1 MTAPFGNRVRCTLF
15 GHDWR
20 RAIGPRQ
27 GYYLRC
33 RRCWISE
40 EPEIEVHAH
49 VQHVHV
55 EEAAVPQAWRPGEL
69 QRQA

>member
-1 MTAPFGNRVRCTLF
+1 MTAPFGNRVRCTVF

-20 RAIGPRQ
+20 RAIAPRE

-40 EPEIEVHAH
+40 
-49 VQHVHV
+49 QV
-55 EEAAVPQAWRPGEL
+55 EETSRVDEAAVPQAWRPGEL
-69 QRQA
+69 QRQV

>member
-1 MTAPFGNRVRCTLF
+1 MTAPFGNRVRCTIF

-20 RAIGPRQ
+20 RAIGPRE

-33 RRCWISE
+33 RRCWVSE
-40 EPEIEVHAH
+40 QPDAPARS
-49 VQHVHV
+49 

-69 QRQA
+69 SRQA

>member
-40 EPEIEVHAH
+40 QPDNHVHA
-49 VQHVHV
+49 
-55 EEAAVPQAWRPGEL
+55 EETAVPQAWRPGEL
-69 QRQA
+69 SRHA

>member
-1 MTAPFGNRVRCTLF
+1 MIT

-20 RAIGPRQ
+20 RAIGPRH

-40 EPEIEVHAH
+40 QERGFGISSP
-49 VQHVHV
+49 
-55 EEAAVPQAWRPGEL
+55 
-69 QRQA
+69 

>member
-1 MTAPFGNRVRCTLF
+1 MWMTAPLGNRVRCTLF

-20 RAIGPRQ
+20 RAIGPRE

-40 EPEIEVHAH
+40 QVEDHAH
-49 VQHVHV
+49 A
-55 EEAAVPQAWRPGEL
+55 EEPAVPQAWRPGEL

>member
-40 EPEIEVHAH
+40 QPEAETHAH
-49 VQHVHV
+49 A
-55 EEAAVPQAWRPGEL
+55 EEAPVPQAWRPGEL
-69 QRQA
+69 SRQA